1 MALGKKKS
9 LKSRKTSTAIVSVSA
24 ALMITILTGLVLSAQ
39 NDTITVPI
47 STQPIYKGEEITPDK
62 VSYIDIGRAGIP
74 VNLATTEAQV
84 IGKYAVRDYGVG
96 EYFFGTSLTTDY
108 YKRLSEKA
116 KYGAIAVS
124 TNTIKAVTS
133 DIRENDFVKVLLV
146 MQKDNNSEEVEI
158 NNALETN
165 DSEVSKSTAK
175 FTNSKSVIVSPK
187 DLSAVRVLGVYSGDA
202 KSIEWAKDKLN
213 QTTPDKLK
221 ETEAANASIVVFDAK
236 PVQQALLASI
246 EYGGT
251 MHMVILPEEV
261 QEEYREAWGLN
272 KDKTEAK
279 EVHSEGTFKM
289 TVNGKEVIN
298 ETVKDGKE
306 VVTKD
311 EE

>member
-24 ALMITILTGLVLSAQ
+24 ALMIALLTGLVLSAQ

-165 DSEVSKSTAK
+165 DAEVSKSTAK

-289 TVNGKEVIN
+289 TINGKEVIN